1 MVAANKPQHHIPHS
15 GDIPNTVMT
24 TAHSSLQFTPHN
36 YFGSDQSRR
45 TVNQVR
51 IDYADGS
58 ATSVRAFGSS
68 NTASGNGT
76 CALSHEPVRANLWTY
91 SGDIVVRKF
100 PFDPNNPYY
109 ETEGIV

>member
-1 MVAANKPQHHIPHS
+1 
-15 GDIPNTVMT
+15 MT

-36 YFGSDQSRR
+36 YFSSDQSRR

-58 ATSVRAFGSS
+58 ATSVKTFGSS
-68 NTASGNGT
+68 NTASGNST
-76 CALSHEPVRANLWTY
+76 CPLSHEPVKANLWAY

-109 ETEGIV
+109 ETEGIA